1 MAHVGQFSA
10 VRRVNQGTVGQ
21 QGWEG
26 VAVTS
31 EHGWRFDAAA
41 APPRLLPSVRARS
54 AVVAVIVVAVALAG
68 GAALLYY
75 VLQHSLLSSLD
86 SAATVRMHE
95 VVTGIEAN
103 GLTGLDDKLKATTH
117 QGQVVQV
124 VGPNDELVAS
134 SDPRV
139 EQNIYTGLRP
149 APGQVIREEAGLFK
163 IVDGYRSFLAQTRGI
178 RVGDS
183 NYVVIVISF
192 TQGQRESV
200 ETVLHLLLIGFPG
213 LLLLVGLA
221 IWLLIGRTLGPVERI
236 RQQVARIGATRL
248 DERVPIPQTR
258 DEIARLAITMNR
270 MLDRLQ
276 ASQQAQRQFVADA
289 SHELRSPLATLSAT
303 LEVADA
309 DVSGRAW
316 RDLRSMM
323 VAETARMSTLVENLL
338 LLARADDQ
346 GLQIIAVDVDLD
358 DLLEQE
364 ARRLR
369 MSSDLR
375 VSTAIEPVR
384 VQGDLLKLSQ
394 MLRNLV
400 DNASR
405 HARTTVRL
413 SLVGAGPSAVLTV
426 DDDGPGIPAAERR
439 RVFERFVRLDES
451 RDRASGGAGLGLPIV
466 REVVLGHHGAVGVAD
481 SPDGGCRIIVQLPV
495 LQEDSRAP
503 DPIAHLP
510 VSHAPPI
517 TSPDY
522 SLDPDHSMAPD
533 HSA

>member
-1 MAHVGQFSA
+1 M
-10 VRRVNQGTVGQ
+10 
-21 QGWEG
+21 
-26 VAVTS
+26 AVTS
-31 EHGWRFDAAA
+31 EHGWRFDAAT
-41 APPRLLPSVRARS
+41 APHRLLPSVRARS
-54 AVVAVIVVAVALAG
+54 AVAAVAIVALAL
-68 GAALLYY
+68 GAGAGVLYF
-75 VLQHSLLSSLD
+75 VLQRSLLGHLH
-86 SAATVRMHE
+86 SAAEVRAGE
-95 VVTGIEAN
+95 VVARIQAR
-103 GLTGLDDKLKATTH
+103 GLDGLDAELKATAG

-124 VGPNDELVAS
+124 VRSAVGGDLVATS
-134 SDPRV
+134 ESKTGKS
-139 EQNIYTGLRP
+139 EYTGLRA
-149 APGQVIREEAGLFK
+149 APGQVTREEAGVLK
-163 IVDGYRSFLAQTRGI
+163 ILDGRRPFLALASGV
-178 RVGDS
+178 RVNDDD
-183 NYVVIVISF
+183 YTVLVISF

-200 ETVLHLLLIGFPG
+200 KTVLKLLLIGFPG
-213 LLLLVGLA
+213 LLLAVGVA

-236 RQQVARIGATRL
+236 RQQVARIGAARL

-270 MLDRLQ
+270 MLDRLE

-316 RDLRSMM
+316 RELRSVM
-323 VAETARMSTLVENLL
+323 VAETARMGTLVQNLL

-369 MSSDLR
+369 MASALR

-394 MLRNLV
+394 VLRNLV

-405 HARTTVRL
+405 YARTSVRL
-413 SLVGAGPSAVLTV
+413 GLVGAGPNAVLTV
-426 DDDGPGIPAAERR
+426 DDDGPGIAPAERQ

-466 REVVLGHHGAVGVAD
+466 REVVLGHHGAVAVTD
-481 SPDGGCRIIVQLPV
+481 SPTGGCRVIVQLP
-495 LQEDSRAP
+495 LRQADSPEVAVGYP
-503 DPIAHLP
+503 P
-510 VSHAPPI
+510 VVERR
-517 TSPDY
+517 
-522 SLDPDHSMAPD
+522 
-533 HSA
+533 